1 MDSQT
6 HQFNG
11 GESTFLSNTLITSR
25 ELEILKLIAQGLSG
39 KEIADI
45 LEVSHRTIDA
55 HKQKMMHKL
64 GTRKSAEM
72 VAIAYK
78 MKWI

>member
-1 MDSQT
+1 MDLSA
-6 HQFNG
+6 HQFNAG
-11 GESTFLSNTLITSR
+11 DNSMSSNTAITSR
-25 ELEILKLIAQGLSG
+25 ELEILRLIAQGLSG
-39 KEIADI
+39 KEIAKK
-45 LEVSHRTIDA
+45 LEISHRTIDA

-64 GTRKSAEM
+64 GTRKSTEI